1 MSTKVLIFII
11 FCEIDDF
18 VKACEQFVG
27 SKLIGSTSPHAVH
40 KPAITASEMMCIEML
55 YHLSGYKCFE
65 YYYEQEVM
73 QGSLHSYFPD
83 APSYNRFVQLK
94 PRIVTL
100 MILFLHCCR
109 LGCLCGVYYA
119 DSTSIC
125 VCNNRRI
132 HSHKVFRGKAA
143 RGKSSTGW
151 FFGFKL
157 FLVVNAFGQIVRVAF
172 TPGNEADNN
181 MNRLLKLF
189 DKLQGWVFA
198 DKGFINQK
206 AFEQLFQKGLQLI
219 TGIRSNMK
227 NKLMN
232 MTQKLLLKKRGM
244 IESVNDILKTV
255 CDIEHTRHRSPI
267 NAVLNIFAGLCAY
280 SFLDRLPSVFI

>member
-1 MSTKVLIFII
+1 MR
-11 FCEIDDF
+11 
-18 VKACEQFVG
+18 
-27 SKLIGSTSPHAVH
+27 
-40 KPAITASEMMCIEML
+40 
-55 YHLSGYKCFE
+55 E
-65 YYYEQEVM
+65 YYYKQEIEQ
-73 QGSLHSYFPD
+73 GALRDYFPK

-100 MILFLHCCR
+100 MVLFLQCCR
-109 LGCLCGVYYA
+109 LGSLYGVYYA
-119 DSTSIC
+119 DSTTIT

-132 HSHKVFRGKAA
+132 HTHKVFRDKAA

-151 FFGFKL
+151 FYGFKL

-181 MNRLLKLF
+181 IDRLLKLF

-198 DKGFINQK
+198 DKGLINQK
-206 AFEQLFQKGLQLI
+206 AFEQLFQKGLQPI

-244 IESVNDILKTV
+244 IESINDFLKTV

-267 NAVLNIFAGLCAY
+267 NAVLNIFAALCAY
-280 SFLDRLPSVFI
+280 TFLDRLPSVFS